1 MTNNSAAFLPT
12 NSANSFNDHASTSM
26 SFLSF
31 HLGEEL
37 YGIDITSVEEIR
49 GWEPPTLLPTTCD
62 FILGVI
68 NLRGM
73 IVPVMDLRVRFS
85 LGERGYTATTVVL
98 IVSKQGE
105 KGKRVMGI
113 VVDAVSDVIELNDRE
128 ILPAVGHSAVVPFIS
143 GLLNHESEV
152 MTLLDVNVLLN
163 IDIMMTEVEC

>member
-1 MTNNSAAFLPT
+1 MTNNSAVFLPT
-12 NSANSFNDHASTSM
+12 NSTNSFSDHASTSV

-31 HLGEEL
+31 HLGEEF
-37 YGIDITSVEEIR
+37 YGIDITNVEEIR
-49 GWEPPTLLPTTCD
+49 GWEPPTLLPMTCD

-73 IVPVMDLRVRFS
+73 IVPVMDLSVRFS
-85 LGERGYTATTVVL
+85 LGVHDYTATPLVL
-98 IVSKQGE
+98 IVSKQDK

-113 VVDAVSDVIELNDRE
+113 VVDAVSDVIDLNNRK

-163 IDIMMTEVEC
+163 IDTMITEVEC